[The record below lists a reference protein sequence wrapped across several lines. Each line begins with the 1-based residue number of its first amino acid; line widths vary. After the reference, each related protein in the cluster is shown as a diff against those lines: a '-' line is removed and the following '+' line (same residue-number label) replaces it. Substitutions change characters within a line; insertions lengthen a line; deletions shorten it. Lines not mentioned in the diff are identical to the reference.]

1 MYLKNVIEKLRRK
14 KENPQM
20 NTENVT
26 NNFSQTENESTSIK
40 SLKNRLID
48 SRFSFEEIRQIVQL
62 INDNEFKTY
71 GTEKM
76 VVNLGGNDVELNNFE
91 VYELMGSDIETR
103 IKIKIGINAEEFY
116 FQTGVTTGYRIFD
129 SQNRLDHKVG
139 NKVID
144 PKNHGIYFT
153 IDEKELFRF
162 LMVSYGEDFGD
173 SVATISL
180 KNPDDSFLMDVA
192 IAKGF
197 DTKGTYRAHCFYVL
211 SVNTLNDYEYVCHL
225 YNIAYGKY
233 KILICGDMYYDSL
246 EYFSGKNM
254 LETVR
259 ALKYLREENV
269 KN

>member
-62 INDNEFKTY
+62 INDNEFETY

-103 IKIKIGINAEEFY
+103 IKIKRGINAEEFY

-144 PKNHGIYFT
+144 SKKHGIYFT

-162 LMVSYGEDFGD
+162 LMVSCGEDFGD
-173 SVATISL
+173 SVAIISL

-225 YNIAYGKY
+225 YNIAYDKY